1 MEKVKEGDHVK
12 EITEISLGKPH
23 KVILYNDESHSMD
36 EVVMQIMIAIHCD
49 TSTAYNIMMKA
60 HNNGSAI
67 VYTGH
72 KEKCELVSSILEE
85 IRLGTKVEQC

>member
-1 MEKVKEGDHVK
+1 MNQNEIK
-12 EITEISLGKPH
+12 EITTISLGKPH
-23 KVILYNDESHSMD
+23 KVILFNDETHSMD
-36 EVVMQIMIAIHCD
+36 EVSAQIIKAINCD
-49 TSTAYNIMMKA
+49 MTRAYDIMMTA

-85 IRLGTKVEQC
+85 IRLSTKIEQC

>member
-1 MEKVKEGDHVK
+1 MNQSEVKET
-12 EITEISLGKPH
+12 TEISLGKPH
-23 KVILYNDESHSMD
+23 KVILFNDQTHSQD
-36 EVVMQIMIAIHCD
+36 EVAIQIMKAIHCNI
-49 TSTAYNIMMKA
+49 SKAYDIMMTA

-85 IRLGTKVEQC
+85 IRLSTKVERC